1 MPTLKWSTKYDKC
14 VMCGESKL
22 RHVARGLCEVCYEN
36 ETRKRHENHIKRDK
50 WRRGISAELTKTK
63 LEEEYSV
70 LGKSLTDIAREYNCT
85 RQYIFKL
92 LKIHNIPQRTKA
104 ESRKLAIQ
112 RKKIKFEKEV
122 DGQLET
128 VYLDNWTI
136 NENFFKSW
144 TPQMAYV
151 LGFIF
156 ADGSLSEGKRRH
168 PRSKTTSRCPACTIT
183 QDSPEILG
191 KIKALMSC
199 NKRLY
204 KRKNWPKGYLYVLQV
219 DNEEIYEDLLKLGL
233 TPAKSKIVKFP
244 EIPPEYIRHFVRGC
258 WDGDGSVYTIP
269 PSHKGI
275 GTSFVSGSKEFI
287 EKMLSHLEK
296 AGLPERTIYKY
307 KGREAYYFVFKR
319 KDSIKLFH
327 YLYDSV
333 DSSMYL
339 ERKYKIFN
347 TAVDYF
353 EREQQKLF

>member
-1 MPTLKWSTKYDKC
+1 
-14 VMCGESKL
+14 
-22 RHVARGLCEVCYEN
+22 
-36 ETRKRHENHIKRDK
+36 
-50 WRRGISAELTKTK
+50 
-63 LEEEYSV
+63 
-70 LGKSLTDIAREYNCT
+70 
-85 RQYIFKL
+85 
-92 LKIHNIPQRTKA
+92 
-104 ESRKLAIQ
+104 
-112 RKKIKFEKEV
+112 
-122 DGQLET
+122 
-128 VYLDNWTI
+128 
-136 NENFFKSW
+136 
-144 TPQMAYV
+144 MAYV

-204 KRKNWPKGYLYVLQV
+204 KRKNWPRGYLYVLQV

-244 EIPPEYIRHFVRGC
+244 EIPPEYIHHFIRGC
-258 WDGDGSVYTIP
+258 WDGDGSVYP
-269 PSHKGI
+269 NPSHKKI
-275 GTSFVSGSKEFI
+275 AASFVSGSEEFI
-287 EKMLSHLEK
+287 EKMLFHLEK
-296 AGLPERTIYKY
+296 AGLPKRKIYKD
-307 KGREAYYFVFKR
+307 KRVEGYYFKFGK

-347 TAVDYF
+347 TAADYF